1 MGYYT
6 TFRLS
11 VRNGEVTEEMQT
23 KLKEIMQTKLKEIK
37 SDDFT
42 GYDMEDLI
50 EGEYEAKWYDWK
62 EDLIKLS
69 KAFPTEVF
77 ELSGEGEERE
87 DMWRA
92 YFKNGKVQIEKAEIR
107 IGEYDETKL
116 I

>member
-23 KLKEIMQTKLKEIK
+23 KLKEIKPEYFI
-37 SDDFT
+37 DH
-42 GYDMEDLI
+42 DMEDLL
-50 EGEYEAKWYDWK
+50 EGGYEAKWYDWE

-77 ELSGEGEERE
+77 ELSGDGEERE

-92 YFKNGKVQIEKAEIR
+92 YFKNGKVQIERAEIR

>member
-6 TFRLS
+6 TFGLS

-23 KLKEIMQTKLKEIK
+23 KLKEIQP
-37 SDDFT
+37 DYFT
-42 GYDMEDLI
+42 GYGMEDLL
-50 EGEYEAKWYDWK
+50 EGWYNAKWYDWE
-62 EDLIKLS
+62 EDLIELS

-77 ELSGEGEERE
+77 ELSGDGEERG

-92 YFKNGKVQIEKAEIR
+92 YFKNGKAQIEKAEIR
-107 IGEYDETKL
+107 IGDYDETKL

>member
-11 VRNGEVTEEMQT
+11 VRDGEVTEEMQT
-23 KLKEIMQTKLKEIK
+23 KLKEIK
-37 SDDFT
+37 SEYFT
-42 GYDMEDLI
+42 GYDMEDLL
-50 EGEYEAKWYDWK
+50 EGLYEATWYNWK

-92 YFKNGKVQIEKAEIR
+92 YFKNGKVQIERATIR

>member
-23 KLKEIMQTKLKEIK
+23 KLKEIKPEYFI
-37 SDDFT
+37 DH
-42 GYDMEDLI
+42 DMEDLL
-50 EGEYEAKWYDWK
+50 EGGYEEKWYDWE

-77 ELSGEGEERE
+77 ELSGDGEERE

-92 YFKNGKVQIEKAEIR
+92 YFKNGKVQIERAEIR

>member
-6 TFRLS
+6 TFKLS

-23 KLKEIMQTKLKEIK
+23 KLKEIKPEY
-37 SDDFT
+37 FT
-42 GYDMEDLI
+42 DYDMKDLLD
-50 EGEYEAKWYDWK
+50 GWYEAKWYDWK

>member
-6 TFRLS
+6 TFKLS
-11 VRNGEVTEEMQT
+11 IRNGEVTEEMQT
-23 KLKEIMQTKLKEIK
+23 KLKEIKPEYFI
-37 SDDFT
+37 
-42 GYDMEDLI
+42 GHDMEDLL
-50 EGEYEAKWYDWK
+50 EGLYEAKWYDWK

-77 ELSGEGEERE
+77 ELSGYGEERE
-87 DMWRA
+87 DMWKA
-92 YFKNGKVQIEKAEIR
+92 YFKNGKLQIERAEIR